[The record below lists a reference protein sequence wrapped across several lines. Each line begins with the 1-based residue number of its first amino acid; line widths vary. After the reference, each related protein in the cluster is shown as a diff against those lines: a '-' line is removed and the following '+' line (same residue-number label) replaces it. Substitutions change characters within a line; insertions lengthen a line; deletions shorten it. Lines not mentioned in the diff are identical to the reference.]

1 MIQAKN
7 STGTFRTSFSSQVST
22 SEADLPIAKGGGGQ
36 GFGPHELIEAG
47 LATCMVMTARM
58 YANEHGWKLADAACQ
73 VRIERSATGDV
84 TFVYSLQLPGLT
96 SEQQRKIT
104 VLVTQCPVARTL
116 TQAASIRLDEAE
128 QHNSHSS

>member
-7 STGTFRTSFSSQVST
+7 STGTFRTSFSSHVST
-22 SEADLPIAKGGGGQ
+22 GEADLPIAKGGGGQ

-58 YANEHGWKLADAACQ
+58 YANEHGWKLEDATCQ

-84 TFVYSLQLPGLT
+84 TFVYSLQLFGLT
-96 SEQQRKIT
+96 SEQERRIT
-104 VLVTQCPVARTL
+104 MMMTQCPVSRTL
-116 TQAASIRLDEAE
+116 TKAASMRLEDAGKE
-128 QHNSHSS
+128 NSAGS